1 MFSDIRLS
9 PRRPYAII
17 ALSRRSGIM
26 TDFCRAGAI
35 YITKRSMQ
43 MIKKFFEEFKKFI
56 SKGNVMDMAVGI
68 IIGGAFTSIV
78 SSLVNDIINPVLG
91 LFGGMNFDQLAWN
104 ITGDVTLYY
113 GKFITAVVNF
123 LIMALIVFLLVKVM
137 NTAMSR
143 IHKEEP
149 PKTPTTKTCPFCK
162 SEIAIAATRCP
173 HCTSQL
179 EDSAAKE

>member
-1 MFSDIRLS
+1 M
-9 PRRPYAII
+9 
-17 ALSRRSGIM
+17 
-26 TDFCRAGAI
+26 
-35 YITKRSMQ
+35 
-43 MIKKFFEEFKKFI
+43 KKFFEEFKKFI

-68 IIGGAFTSIV
+68 IIGGVFTSIV
-78 SSLVNDIINPVLG
+78 SSLVNDIINPILG

-123 LIMALIVFLLVKVM
+123 LIMALIVFLLVKIM
-137 NTAMSR
+137 NKAMSR
-143 IHKEEP
+143 IQKPEEP
-149 PKTPTTKTCPFCK
+149 KAPTTKTCPFCK

-179 EDSAAKE
+179 EETGTTD